1 MISTNKDDTIKVRI
15 KKMLM
20 AIKNLQLRQ
29 EIQAD

>member
-1 MISTNKDDTIKVRI
+1 MIATKKDDTIKVRL

-20 AIKNLQLRQ
+20 AIKDLQLRQ